1 MASHDSVRIV
11 DYDPRWRDDFA
22 RLNLEWLERW
32 FTVEAADR
40 ETLGDPEGHIL
51 GHGGRILFA
60 LVSTDTG
67 DRAVGTVALKHEGN
81 GTYELT
87 KMAVEP
93 DHRGAGIGRKL
104 MEQALETYRAIN
116 GRVLYLETN
125 TRLEPAI
132 AL

>member
-1 MASHDSVRIV
+1 M
-11 DYDPRWRDDFA
+11 
-22 RLNLEWLERW
+22 
-32 FTVEAADR
+32 
-40 ETLGDPEGHIL
+40 
-51 GHGGRILFA
+51 
-60 LVSTDTG
+60 STDMG

-104 MEQALETYRAIN
+104 MEQALETYRAVN

-125 TRLEPAI
+125 TRLRPAI
-132 AL
+132 ALYESVGFRHRNVDERDTNVSRANVYMVWEAD